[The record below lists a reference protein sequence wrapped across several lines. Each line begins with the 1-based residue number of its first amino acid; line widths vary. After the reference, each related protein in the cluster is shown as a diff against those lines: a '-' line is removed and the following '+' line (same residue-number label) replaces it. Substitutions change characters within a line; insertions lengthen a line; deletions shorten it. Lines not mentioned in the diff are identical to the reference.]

1 MNLKGVEF
9 MSGKSKKTTSKININ
24 NGKSNVQIVPVFKK
38 PLDIN
43 KLRDAFLLLA
53 ERQIEKNLSKK
64 NDSGDGHETNI

>member
-1 MNLKGVEF
+1 